1 MEEDAVMVSENAGVM
16 VEDSVIVCEDV
27 ELKPIEPLTE
37 MDIVAER
44 VPELDFRSLADIVIV
59 GLTDVVIDTELMID
73 GRVEGVAE

>member
-1 MEEDAVMVSENAGVM
+1 MVSENAGVI

-27 ELKPIEPLTE
+27 ELKPIEALTE

-44 VPELDFRSLADIVIV
+44 VSELDFRSLAVDDTVIV
-59 GLTDVVIDTELMID
+59 GLTDVVADLDTELMID